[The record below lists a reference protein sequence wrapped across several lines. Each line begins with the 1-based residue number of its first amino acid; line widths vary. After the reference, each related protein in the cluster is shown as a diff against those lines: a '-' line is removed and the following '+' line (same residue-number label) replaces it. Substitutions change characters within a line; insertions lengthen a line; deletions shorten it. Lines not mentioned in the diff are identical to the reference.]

1 MKNDSSKILIAAA
14 AGAAAGVVAGLLMAP
29 SAGKDSR
36 DGLMKMAGQVAENF
50 NGQVA
55 AYMEKFTGLANMLNG
70 GGNDQNAMSVGADAS
85 TGKTADQA

>member
-29 SAGKDSR
+29 STGKDSR
-36 DGLMKMAGQVAENF
+36 DGLMKIAGQVAENF

-55 AYMEKFTGLANMLNG
+55 AYMEKFNGLASMLNG
-70 GGNDQNAMSVGADAS
+70 SGDDQNSMAVGADAN

>member
-14 AGAAAGVVAGLLMAP
+14 AGAAAGVIAGLLMAP
-29 SAGKDSR
+29 GTGKDSR
-36 DGLMKMAGQVAENF
+36 EGFMKMASQVADNF

-55 AYMEKFTGLANMLNG
+55 TYMEKFSGLASMLNG
-70 GGNDQNAMSVGADAS
+70 GGADNSMSVGADAN